1 MKAQHTPGPW
11 KVMACPIHAG
21 KHHYHDQR
29 WIATADVGPEL
40 DEMGTDWHSD
50 TGSLICEMRD
60 GEMGNAPLIAAAP
73 ELLDALEALL
83 VERYCCG
90 DESEQEF
97 DAQGNWT
104 CNSPAS
110 VKARAA
116 IAKAKGLS

>member
-1 MKAQHTPGPW
+1 MNAQHTPGPW

-21 KHHYHDQR
+21 KHPYHDQR
-29 WIATADVGPEL
+29 WIATEDVEPEL

-73 ELLDALEALL
+73 ELLEALL
-83 VERYCCG
+83 NCEAIMSAIECG
-90 DESEQEF
+90 HMKPLGFSTVLEE
-97 DAQGNWT
+97 
-104 CNSPAS
+104 
-110 VKARAA
+110 ARAA